1 MSYIGRLP
9 VKVPANVSVNI
20 STDKK
25 IVYVEG
31 PLGSKNTSSIPGV
44 SYHYVDESNQKIKV
58 QIENKKFKKFW
69 GLARSQMADMIKGVS
84 RGFTLTLDLVGVG
97 YKAELGESLNG
108 QPLPILEA
116 ELTNKYGDKAKDLMK
131 KIIQEG
137 EKSPN
142 LTLKLGFSHDIYLE
156 IPEEVKVH
164 CPNYSQVILEGNDKN
179 RLSQFAADIRKYR
192 RPEPYKGKGILFKG
206 EVVQRKQGKN

>member
-9 VKVPANVSVNI
+9 VKVPANVSIKI
-20 STDKK
+20 STDNKA
-25 IVYVEG
+25 VYVEG
-31 PLGSKNTSSIPGV
+31 PLGSKQTSDIPGI
-44 SYHYVDESNQKIKV
+44 SYYYVDESKQKIAV

-69 GLARSQMADMIKGVS
+69 GLARSQMSDIIKGVS
-84 RGFTLTLDLVGVG
+84 RGFTLTLNLVGVG

-108 QPLPILEA
+108 QPLPLLEA
-116 ELTNKYGDKAKDLMK
+116 ELVDKYGDKGKERLKEM
-131 KIIQEG
+131 IQEG
-137 EKSPN
+137 EKSSN

-156 IPEEVKVH
+156 IPEEITVT
-164 CPNYSQVILEGNDKN
+164 CPTYSQVVLEGNNKN

-192 RPEPYKGKGILFKG
+192 RPEPYKGKGVLFKG